1 MRRTE
6 QTTRMLK
13 ESMGTALLKM
23 MEEKPVEKISIE
35 EMTAMADV
43 GRSTY
48 FRHFKSKDDVLT
60 FKIMCQFEDYLK
72 GRGLDPASLDDE
84 HLGRIVFDFFS
95 TIKPEIALIYK
106 AGHSQ
111 VFLDFFLRML
121 EPNQKKALEQL
132 SSIQVSYY
140 SQIFAYLC
148 FGFFD
153 TWVKRDFKESSEE
166 LEALLVPE
174 TSQK

>member
-84 HLGRIVFDFFS
+84 HLGRIVFDF
-95 TIKPEIALIYK
+95 
-106 AGHSQ
+106 SQ
-111 VFLDFFLRML
+111 
-121 EPNQKKALEQL
+121 P
-132 SSIQVSYY
+132 SSRRS
-140 SQIFAYLC
+140 L
-148 FGFFD
+148 
-153 TWVKRDFKESSEE
+153 
-166 LEALLVPE
+166 
-174 TSQK
+174 